1 MSQTNVITLTLGICL
16 LQFRT
21 ARGGEEAWSDVI
33 YVVEE
38 DLDSPG
44 GVVSEE
50 NFSILFESWP
60 YLDEPKRLCVLGCHC
75 CVCGELE

>member
-1 MSQTNVITLTLGICL
+1 MITLTSGICL

-21 ARGGEEAWSDVI
+21 ARGGDDAWSDVI

-44 GVVSEE
+44 GVVSSE
-50 NFSILFESWP
+50 NVSILSESWP
-60 YLDEPKRLCVLGCHC
+60 
-75 CVCGELE
+75 